1 MINSLEAL
9 HGAAKAKETKT
20 TFPTQV
26 YSLETW
32 PVSDS
37 TSKIL
42 YIAISKWSDD
52 RLPVKQRKT
61 MCVLKG
67 EKEMEGSLIIV
78 THNQVIKVS
87 YFCPGW

>member
-37 TSKIL
+37 ISKIL
-42 YIAISKWSDD
+42 RITVSKWSDD
-52 RLPVKQRKT
+52 RLPIKQRT
-61 MCVLKG
+61 AMCVSKAK
-67 EKEMEGSLIIV
+67 KEMEGSLITV
-78 THNQVIKVS
+78 THNQVRKVS
-87 YFCPGW
+87 YFCTGG